1 MKKHNRILIITLLLT
16 LVAAGCKKDNNRIRI
31 FVEPM
36 NGSKVMVDPANHGG
50 SWVAGETVNINGR
63 VATIETDDDGY
74 YIDAT
79 TSLSTLWALYPAT
92 VDQDGNKVD
101 VTNTASAR
109 SITLHSLAVN
119 FHSNGSYD
127 VRFPMA
133 AVASTD
139 ASSLQFRHLTAA
151 LDLTLKCNTPCT
163 LATVVIKLYGQAA
176 VVPLAHPDNAETLV
190 TTRWAVTGPCVP
202 TTNWGYGS
210 DDRDVKYVSK
220 MVYNMMTDG
229 QTGVVV
235 PADANGLTFIVP
247 ATVCNVKRIS
257 VAGYD
262 PDGNELFSRFQQ
274 DEFAAAQSLERNV
287 IYTIPYILI
296 N

>member
-1 MKKHNRILIITLLLT
+1 MKTRYSIIIIGLLVLCT
-16 LVAAGCKKDNNRIRI
+16 TGCKKEQGRIRI

-36 NGSKVMVDPANHGG
+36 SSSKVQIDPANHGG

-101 VTNTASAR
+101 VTNTASSR

-119 FHSNGSYD
+119 FHGDGSYD

-133 AVASTD
+133 AVASTS
-139 ASSLQFRHLTAA
+139 ATSLQFRHLTAA
-151 LDLTLKCNTPCT
+151 MDLTLKCHTPCT
-163 LATVVIKLYGQAA
+163 LATLVIRLYGQAA

-190 TTRWAVTGPCVP
+190 TTRWAVVGPSVP
-202 TTNWGYGS
+202 STRWGYWPE
-210 DDRDVKYVSK
+210 DRDVKYVSK

-235 PADANGLTFIVP
+235 PDGDNGLSFIVP
-247 ATVCNVKRIS
+247 ATICNVKRIAI
-257 VAGYD
+257 AGYD
-262 PDGNELFSRFQQ
+262 SDGNQLFSRFQQ
-274 DEFAAAQSLERNV
+274 QEFEEIPSLERNV
-287 IYTIPYILI
+287 IYTIPYISI